1 MIADMP
7 RCLKAVDAV
16 ILPHMLNGVVD
27 FQEFLFLIYY
37 AIYASFMSSMYIVL

>member
-16 ILPHMLNGVVD
+16 ILPRMLNGVVG
-27 FQEFLFLIYY
+27 FQCFLFLIYY
-37 AIYASFMSSMYIVL
+37 AIDATFMPSMCIIL